1 VEFSID
7 GGEVIV
13 DADFFARTDLLPG
26 ASYTLTLEK
35 LMNHSI
41 SFTVLDSLG
50 GVLIPTFG
58 LPGEQGAVPPTV
70 VSGVVPLGGEIV
82 LHVQVGSGFVGYVV
96 SIDALRVPEPG
107 AAGLL
112 ALGLALRL
120 ARARRYA
127 GEV

>member
-1 VEFSID
+1 
-7 GGEVIV
+7 
-13 DADFFARTDLLPG
+13 
-26 ASYTLTLEK
+26 
-35 LMNHSI
+35 
-41 SFTVLDSLG
+41 
-50 GVLIPTFG
+50 
-58 LPGEQGAVPPTV
+58 
-70 VSGVVPLGGEIV
+70 
-82 LHVQVGSGFVGYVV
+82 VV